1 MTVKLSLEPG
11 KDNSI
16 SIEEYPF
23 VIVDVPFLPPLGSK
37 IILSKEQ
44 NESLIEQITANIK
57 VAKSY
62 SAHFYMDSFDKG
74 SDEISE
80 VDYKNCEI
88 DSFLLVSNIYF
99 NFDDNNIQICLT
111 I

>member
-1 MTVKLSLEPG
+1 MIVKLSLEPG
-11 KDNSI
+11 EHNSV

-23 VIVDVPFLPPLGSK
+23 VIVDVPFLPPLGSR
-37 IILSKEQ
+37 INLSDEQ
-44 NESLIEQITANIK
+44 IESLIKQITVNIK

-62 SAHFYMDSFDKG
+62 SAHFYMGSFDKG
-74 SDEISE
+74 YDEISE
-80 VDYKNCEI
+80 ADYKNCEI

>member
-1 MTVKLSLEPG
+1 MATKLCLEPG
-11 KDNSI
+11 DHNFV

-23 VIVDVPFLPPLGSK
+23 VIVDIPFLPPLGSR
-37 IILSKEQ
+37 INLTEEQ
-44 NESLIEQITANIK
+44 KGSLIKQITADIR

-62 SAHFYMDSFDKG
+62 SAHFYNESHDKG
-74 SDEISE
+74 YKEISE

-88 DSFLLVSNIYF
+88 DGFLLVSDIYF
-99 NFDDNNIQICLT
+99 NLDDNNIQIILT